1 MAFRSKYYVPIPDNI
16 SWPQYVFQN
25 FDKYGDSKAVSDP
38 STGSF
43 YSFKQLKILTR
54 NFASALVK
62 QGLRKGDVLAIYLPN
77 GIQYPVVYYGALF
90 LGITITTINPQY
102 GVEELAYQLR
112 DAGAKYLITDREH
125 LANAQRAALQ
135 VGIVATFTVGKVKGF
150 VSVEE
155 LVQDDGSRFPNDANI
170 SPKEDVAVLLYSSG
184 TTGLP
189 KGCMLTHYNLIA
201 LACIIGHDS
210 FFNLSLHS
218 VVLTVLPLFH
228 GYGQTV
234 MMGMALCKGAE
245 LVILRQFEP
254 NIFLQTLEDYKVTVA
269 PVVPPVILFLA
280 KHPMVNDY
288 KLSSL
293 MDVITGGAPVGEEL
307 LTALKKRL
315 PHIKYVR
322 QGYGLTEC
330 VSGAHVT
337 PLDGNK
343 PNSCGVLLPN
353 LECKVVHQETLVPLG
368 PHEDGEICIRG
379 PTVMK
384 GYLNNPKATAQTID
398 QEGWVH
404 TGDAGHY
411 DEEGY
416 LYIVDRIKE
425 LIKYKGFQVP
435 PAELEAL
442 LITHPNIDDVAVIG
456 VPDLKA
462 GELPKAF
469 VVSRGDVTPDDII
482 KFVAGRVA
490 PHKRLRGGVEFIDQI
505 PKSPSGKILRRHL
518 RNREKESQM
527 RSKL

>member
-1 MAFRSKYYVPIPDNI
+1 M
-16 SWPQYVFQN
+16 
-25 FDKYGDSKAVSDP
+25 
-38 STGSF
+38 
-43 YSFKQLKILTR
+43 
-54 NFASALVK
+54 
-62 QGLRKGDVLAIYLPN
+62 
-77 GIQYPVVYYGALF
+77 F
-90 LGITITTINPQY
+90 LGVIITTINPQY

-112 DAGAKYLITDREH
+112 DAGAKYLITDKER
-125 LANAQRAALQ
+125 LAIAQRAALQ

-150 VSVEE
+150 LSVGE
-155 LVQDDGSRFPNDANI
+155 LVQDDGSRFPNDVKI
-170 SPKEDVAVLLYSSG
+170 SPKKDVAVLLFSSG

-189 KGCMLTHYNLIA
+189 KGCMLTHHYLIA
-201 LACIIGHDS
+201 LACMIGHDN
-210 FFNLSLHS
+210 FLNLSLQS

-228 GYGQTV
+228 GYGQIV
-234 MMGMALCKGAE
+234 MMGMALSRGAE
-245 LVILRQFEP
+245 LVILPQFEP
-254 NIFLQTLEDYKVTVA
+254 KIFLQALEDYQVTVA
-269 PVVPPVILFLA
+269 PVVPPLILFLVQ
-280 KHPMVNDY
+280 HPMVDDY

-293 MDVITGGAPVGEEL
+293 MDVISAGAPAGEEL
-307 LTALKKRL
+307 MTALKKRL
-315 PHIKYVR
+315 PQIKYVR
-322 QGYGLTEC
+322 QAYGLTEGGLC
-330 VSGAHVT
+330 SMT

-343 PNSCGVLLPN
+343 PSSCGVVVPN

-384 GYLNNPKATAQTID
+384 GYLNNPKATAKTID
-398 QEGWVH
+398 QEGWLH

-411 DEEGY
+411 DEDGY

-469 VVSRGDVTPDDII
+469 VVRRGEVTPDEII

-490 PHKRLRGGVEFIDQI
+490 PYKRLRGGVEFIDQI

>member
-43 YSFKQLKILTR
+43 YTFKQLKILTR

-62 QGLRKGDVLAIYLPN
+62 QGLKKDDALAIYLPN

-90 LGITITTINPQY
+90 LGITIMTINPQY

-112 DAGAKYLITDREH
+112 DAGAKYLITDRER

-150 VSVEE
+150 VSVDE
-155 LVQDDGSRFPNDANI
+155 LVQDDGSRFPSDVNI

-210 FFNLSLHS
+210 FLNLSLQS
-218 VVLTVLPLFH
+218 VVLAVLPLFH
-228 GYGQTV
+228 GYGQFV
-234 MMGMALCKGAE
+234 IMGMALSRGAK

-254 NIFLQTLEDYKVTVA
+254 QIFLQTLEDHRVTVA
-269 PVVPPVILFLA
+269 PIVPPLILFLA
-280 KHPMVNDY
+280 QHSMVDNY

-293 MDVITGGAPVGEEL
+293 MEVISAGAPVGEEL

-315 PHIKYVR
+315 PHVKYVR
-322 QGYGLTEC
+322 QAYGLTEGGLC
-330 VSGAHVT
+330 SMT

-343 PNSCGVLLPN
+343 ASSCGVLFPN

-368 PHEDGEICIRG
+368 PYKEGEICIRG

-384 GYLNNPKATAQTID
+384 GYLNNPKATTQTID

-416 LYIVDRIKE
+416 LCIVDRIKE

-469 VVSRGDVTPDDII
+469 VVRRGDVTPDEII
-482 KFVAGRVA
+482 KFVAERVA
-490 PHKRLRGGVEFIDQI
+490 PHKKLRGGVEFIDQI
-505 PKSPSGKILRRHL
+505 LKSPSGKILRRHL